1 MNIRFSSFLLFIV
14 FFNVA
19 INAQETILI
28 PDIGLEECLIDLDI
42 DSNGLNGNILVSDAK
57 YVINLNINNPITNK
71 LLPNVHS
78 KIKDLTGLESF
89 PNLKRLDCFNNNL
102 TKLDLSKSTSIT
114 FLNCNDNKITKLD
127 LSKNTKLAYV
137 SCDNNQLNTLLLGD
151 NPNLE
156 SLYSSFNTL
165 TYLDVSGC
173 SKLES
178 LDTSGNDINMIRVNN
193 TQLNTPPQGWYKD
206 EKTIYSTTKIAT
218 KPTIKSVTES
228 VTKLTNST
236 VIIAKADKK
245 TAPIIKNNTEK
256 TIEMKQQIVAE
267 FEAEV
272 LNELHLNKIKN
283 KVLKKYSITSEELSE
298 WLKKYNKR
306 IDYSK

>member
-218 KPTIKSVTES
+218 KPTIKSVTEP

-245 TAPIIKNNTEK
+245 TAQIIKNNTEK